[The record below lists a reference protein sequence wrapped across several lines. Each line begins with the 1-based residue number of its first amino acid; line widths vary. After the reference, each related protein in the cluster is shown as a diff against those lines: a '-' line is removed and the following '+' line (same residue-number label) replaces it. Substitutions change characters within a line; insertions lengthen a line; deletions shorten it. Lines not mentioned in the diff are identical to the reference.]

1 MGMRAVS
8 NPRRGLCTSGLLS
21 QESFNKVQRL
31 FSLTCLKHPM
41 ASLGFKIKHPIF
53 NPHRFVPRYIRYHS
67 SYPNGDFLGAHQT
80 TICPD

>member
-41 ASLGFKIKHPIF
+41 ASLGFKIKHPILTHTGLSPGIF
-53 NPHRFVPRYIRYHS
+53 DIIQATQMVTS
-67 SYPNGDFLGAHQT
+67 
-80 TICPD
+80 